1 MTEEKTSINDAR
13 KRKRFEK
20 NPIKGTKFTIAI
32 SSAKGG
38 VGKSTFAS
46 NLALALKNLD
56 LKIGILDA
64 DIYGPNLTQILLPD
78 DHTISLKHEKNTNKF
93 MPIVVN
99 NMMINSID
107 FIIDKDKAAIWRGP
121 VLSKALKQLYLGT
134 NWGNLDYLLI
144 DMPPG
149 TGDAYLTILNDLDI
163 DNVVLV
169 GVEDDFCIA
178 DLHKTNSLVKK
189 LKKNCLGL
197 IENMSEN
204 FDISSDPV
212 MSKKIQKELNLEILF
227 SKDLFIK
234 FSTV

>member
-1 MTEEKTSINDAR
+1 MEK
-13 KRKRFEK
+13 
-20 NPIKGTKFTIAI
+20 IAVA
-32 SSAKGG
+32 SGKGG
-38 VGKSTFAS
+38 VGKTSITII
-46 NLALALKNLD
+46 LANHLKSQGFSVGL
-56 LKIGILDA
+56 LDA

-78 DHTISLKHEKNTNKF
+78 DQTISLKHEKNTNKF
-93 MPIVVN
+93 MPIVIN

-121 VLSKALKQLYLGT
+121 VLSKALKQLYLRT

-204 FDISSDPV
+204 FDISNDPV

-227 SKDLFIK
+227 SLPRIPRKDFYQELINLDKLRKYIPKKIFK
-234 FSTV
+234 

>member
-1 MTEEKTSINDAR
+1 MEK
-13 KRKRFEK
+13 
-20 NPIKGTKFTIAI
+20 IAVA
-32 SSAKGG
+32 SGKGG
-38 VGKSTFAS
+38 VGKTSITII
-46 NLALALKNLD
+46 LANHLKSQGFSVGL
-56 LKIGILDA
+56 LDA
-64 DIYGPNLTQILLPD
+64 DIYGPNLSQILLPD
-78 DHTISLKHEKNTNKF
+78 NQTISLKYEKNTNKF
-93 MPIVVN
+93 MPIVIN

-204 FDISSDPV
+204 FDISNDPV
-212 MSKKIQKELNLEILF
+212 MSKKIQKQLNLEILF
-227 SKDLFIK
+227 SLPRIPRKDFYQELINLDKLRKYIPKKLFK
-234 FSTV
+234 

>member
-1 MTEEKTSINDAR
+1 MEK
-13 KRKRFEK
+13 
-20 NPIKGTKFTIAI
+20 IAVA
-32 SSAKGG
+32 SGKGG
-38 VGKSTFAS
+38 VGKTSITII
-46 NLALALKNLD
+46 LANHLKSQGFSVGL
-56 LKIGILDA
+56 LDA

-78 DHTISLKHEKNTNKF
+78 DQTISLKHEKNTNKF
-93 MPIVVN
+93 MPIVIN

-121 VLSKALKQLYLGT
+121 VLS
-134 NWGNLDYLLI
+134 NLDYLLI

-204 FDISSDPV
+204 FDISNDPV

-227 SKDLFIK
+227 SLPRIPRKDFYQELINLDKLRKYIPKKIFK
-234 FSTV
+234 

>member
-1 MTEEKTSINDAR
+1 
-13 KRKRFEK
+13 
-20 NPIKGTKFTIAI
+20 
-32 SSAKGG
+32 
-38 VGKSTFAS
+38 
-46 NLALALKNLD
+46 
-56 LKIGILDA
+56 
-64 DIYGPNLTQILLPD
+64 
-78 DHTISLKHEKNTNKF
+78 

-149 TGDAYLTILNDLDI
+149 TGDAYLTILTDLDI

-204 FDISSDPV
+204 FGKMTLNTDLTSIKYQKWTP
-212 MSKKIQKELNLEILF
+212 SK
-227 SKDLFIK
+227 
-234 FSTV
+234 